1 MYETTYGTKY
11 EATKGL
17 SRVEIA
23 KLIRADIKAAVKAG
37 TLPAAKYSVTCQS
50 YAGGGSINIKVA
62 DVTKEGFVLHNEA
75 RLRWDLENPHAGLYN
90 CPANVRDLYSPEAVE
105 LKKTLE
111 GIMAAYNYDG
121 SDIQSD
127 YFNVRFYGGAE
138 FDWRWADAQ
147 KELQLLRIKGE
158 QVAADLG
165 LEAAP
170 AANDGESSQAE
181 WLGALGAL

>member
-11 EATKGL
+11 EATKDL

-37 TLPAAKYSVTCQS
+37 LIPKAKYSVTCS
-50 YAGGGSINIKVA
+50 RGTGIDVSIV
-62 DVTKEGFVLHNEA
+62 DVERRGFVLHNPE
-75 RLRWDLENPHAGLYN
+75 RLRWEAENPHASMWSAPG
-90 CPANVRDLYSPEAVE
+90 NVRDRFSPEAEAVLAA
-105 LKKTLE
+105 LKE
-111 GIMAAYNYDG
+111 IWGAYNYDG

-127 YFNVRFYGGAE
+127 YFNVRYYGGVQ
-138 FDWRWADAQ
+138 FGWQWADTMREQ
-147 KELQLLRIKGE
+147 ELLKLRGE

-170 AANDGESSQAE
+170 ASNDSDESTQEA
-181 WLGALGAL
+181 WLAAMGVL

>member
-11 EATKGL
+11 EATKDL

-50 YAGGGSINIKVA
+50 YSGGGSINIKVA
-62 DVTKEGFVLHNEA
+62 DVNKEGFVLHNEA

-90 CPANVRDLYSPEAVE
+90 APSNVRDLYSPEAVE
-105 LKKTLE
+105 MKKTLE
-111 GIMAAYNYDG
+111 GIMGAYNYDG

-138 FDWRWADAQ
+138 IDWRYADAQ

-158 QVAADLG
+158 QVAEQ
-165 LEAAP
+165 LEIGAP
-170 AANDGESSQAE
+170 ANGSALQAE
-181 WLGALGAL
+181 WLESIGAL